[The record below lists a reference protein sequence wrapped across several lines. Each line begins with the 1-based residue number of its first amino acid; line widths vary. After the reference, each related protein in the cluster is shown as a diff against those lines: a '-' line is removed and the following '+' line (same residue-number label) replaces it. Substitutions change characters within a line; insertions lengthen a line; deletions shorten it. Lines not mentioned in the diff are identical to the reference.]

1 MKKQFVKALIGMALM
16 TALTACGASGA
27 AGGSSAAAT
36 TQAQTAAE
44 APAAATQAQT
54 TAEAPTAAT
63 EAQAAATE
71 AAGDA
76 GTTQAPDAGNAG
88 GALVVYFS
96 RAGEQYTVGVIEKGN
111 TAIVAE
117 MIAEETGAD
126 LFEVLP
132 QEDYYPYTYDALLD
146 VARQEQNDNARPA
159 YQGTVPDLSAYSTV
173 FIGAPV
179 WWGDWPMIMYTF
191 FEENKDALAGKTLIP
206 FSTHEGSGLSGFD
219 RKLAGACPDAT
230 VGEGLA
236 VRGNDAQNSQDSVR
250 SSVTEWLSGLGF

>member
-1 MKKQFVKALIGMALM
+1 MKKHFIKTIICIALM

-54 TAEAPTAAT
+54 AAT
-63 EAQAAATE
+63 EAS
-71 AAGDA
+71 GDA
-76 GTTQAPDAGNAG
+76 GTAEAPDAGNG
-88 GALVVYFS
+88 GGVLVVYFS
-96 RAGEQYTVGVIEKGN
+96 RTGEQYTVGVIEKGN

-146 VARQEQNDNARPA
+146 VARQEQNDKARPRIRG
-159 YQGTVPDLSAYSTV
+159 QCLICPLT
-173 FIGAPV
+173 APC
-179 WWGDWPMIMYTF
+179 
-191 FEENKDALAGKTLIP
+191 
-206 FSTHEGSGLSGFD
+206 S
-219 RKLAGACPDAT
+219 
-230 VGEGLA
+230 
-236 VRGNDAQNSQDSVR
+236 SVR
-250 SSVTEWLSGLGF
+250 RYGGATGR

>member
-36 TQAQTAAE
+36 TQAQTTPEAPAAATEAQTTAEAPAAATQAQTAAE

-54 TAEAPTAAT
+54 
-63 EAQAAATE
+63 
-71 AAGDA
+71 
-76 GTTQAPDAGNAG
+76 
-88 GALVVYFS
+88 ALVVYFS
-96 RAGEQYTVGVIEKGN
+96 RTGEQYTVGVIEKGN

-117 MIAEETGAD
+117 IIAEETGAD

-159 YQGTVPDLSAYSTV
+159 YQGTVPDLSAYGTV

-191 FEENKDALAGKTLIP
+191 FEENADALAGKTLIP